1 MFAVKRK
8 DPRYALAEQRRIEE
22 QQRLAVAHAA
32 SQSASSEPVPVKRN
46 EKLYLASEIIS
57 EEPAPVA
64 VQQPEKVY
72 CESEIIEEP
81 ELVPVEGYEQ
91 LESIEDLGSDLL
103 EEDTTEESPLLVD
116 GGERPVGTSKLAKL
130 PSLIDLMLTMN
141 LSKSVRMNFAALLL
155 KQYNKYKNFPEEK
168 AILIKCLQK
177 LIASLSKG

>member
-22 QQRLAVAHAA
+22 QQRLSVAHAA
-32 SQSASSEPVPVKRN
+32 SQSATSEPVPVKRN

-103 EEDTTEESPLLVD
+103 EEDTPLLVD
-116 GGERPVGTSKLAKL
+116 GDERPVGTSKLAKL